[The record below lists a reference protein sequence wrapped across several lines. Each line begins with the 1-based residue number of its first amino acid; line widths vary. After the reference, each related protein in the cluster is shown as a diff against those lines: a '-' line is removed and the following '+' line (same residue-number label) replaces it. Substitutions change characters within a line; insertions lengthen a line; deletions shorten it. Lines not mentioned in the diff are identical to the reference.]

1 MTTDQAVSTRAV
13 VSSLLLGLV
22 FATSVILVTLSV
34 AQASQADTF
43 VWILGRSS
51 GITAL
56 IMLWAASVL
65 GLLVSHPNSHS
76 WTWMQFVTRLRLHI
90 GFSVFAILITIVHL
104 VSLALDQ
111 FVDVGWAGALIPMAS
126 NWERI
131 PVTFGVLSFYGMLLV
146 AVTASLA
153 NSAIFRRSWLW
164 LHRISLLFFVMA
176 FGHGMLTGSDTDALF
191 FGYVIAGVFVF
202 ILAIWR
208 YRKPSI
214 RRKRKEYVR
223 DTKPRII
230 EESR

>member
-1 MTTDQAVSTRAV
+1 MNTDQAVSTRAV
-13 VSSLLLGLV
+13 IYSMLLGLV
-22 FATSVILVTLSV
+22 FATSVIFVTLSV
-34 AQASQADTF
+34 AQAAQSDKF
-43 VWILGRSS
+43 IWILGRSS

-56 IMLWAASVL
+56 IMLWAASVF

-90 GFSVFAILITIVHL
+90 GLSVFAILITIVHL
-104 VSLALDQ
+104 ISLALDQ
-111 FVDVGWAGALIPMAS
+111 FVDVGWVGALIPMAS

-131 PVTFGVLSFYGMLLV
+131 PVTLGVIAFYGMLLV

-153 NSAIFRRSWLW
+153 NSAIFRKSWLW

-176 FGHGMLTGSDTDALF
+176 FGHGILTGSDTDALF
-191 FGYVIAGVFVF
+191 FGYVLAGASVL
-202 ILAIWR
+202 ILAVWR

-223 DTKPRII
+223 ETKPRII